1 MIKSDKELI
10 ALADKARERSYCPYS
25 GYSVGAALLTK
36 DGKVYTGANI
46 ENASFTPTVCAE
58 RVALFSAVHSGEE
71 DFEAIAVV
79 GGPVGKAAE
88 KLFTPC
94 GVCRQVLSEFCKA
107 DMRIIIGA
115 SDKTLTTTLGELL
128 PYGFG
133 KESM

>member
-1 MIKSDKELI
+1 
-10 ALADKARERSYCPYS
+10 
-25 GYSVGAALLTK
+25 VG
-36 DGKVYTGANI
+36 
-46 ENASFTPTVCAE
+46 E
-58 RVALFSAVHSGEE
+58 
-71 DFEAIAVV
+71 
-79 GGPVGKAAE
+79 AAE

-115 SDKTLTTTLGELL
+115 SDKALTTTLGELL